1 MITLPS
7 DFFSPAGFKIEGGV
21 SGPVSLRSRNIPD
34 QVRFVYIFIFLYVP
48 FLSQNRVT
56 PDNIKEEDR
65 HGFGVCVNILSETWD
80 FSTHLVEWLELLR
93 GFGVARVMAYT
104 LQVDPVSFC
113 FGLPRCTKNL
123 PQVDTNVSRVLAH
136 YQSLG
141 FLHLTPFSLAGHQPN
156 LHLLRVSIFIFI

>member
-1 MITLPS
+1 MQEIS
-7 DFFSPAGFKIEGGV
+7 
-21 SGPVSLRSRNIPD
+21 
-34 QVRFVYIFIFLYVP
+34 
-48 FLSQNRVT
+48 
-56 PDNIKEEDR
+56 
-65 HGFGVCVNILSETWD
+65 TWD

-113 FGLPRCTKNL
+113 FKISPRCTKNL

-156 LHLLRVSIFIFI
+156 LHLLRVIIFIFLCKDYHRNGFLCRRSSWQTELSIEGRSSYLLTITAFTGFDCLLVW

>member
-1 MITLPS
+1 M
-7 DFFSPAGFKIEGGV
+7 
-21 SGPVSLRSRNIPD
+21 
-34 QVRFVYIFIFLYVP
+34 P

-113 FGLPRCTKNL
+113 FSLPRCTKKSPPGTHKCLSRLGSL
-123 PQVDTNVSRVLAH
+123 PESWLPPPHPLLTCWTSTKPSSSPGDYFYLKIISIMAFFCRRSSWQTELSIEGRSSYLLTITAFT
-136 YQSLG
+136 G
-141 FLHLTPFSLAGHQPN
+141 FDC
-156 LHLLRVSIFIFI
+156 LLVW